1 MTSDR
6 RAEIDANLARAEE
19 SITAAQE
26 LEASEHHDFAAS
38 RAYYAAFY
46 AATAALLAEDIRYQ
60 KHSGVIAGV
69 HQHFIKP
76 GRLPRSLGEDLRLL
90 HELRLLGD
98 YGEIQHV
105 PAEEAKKAIE
115 AARRLVEALR
125 KAASATRSRQAE
137 DSDSEADA

>member
-1 MTSDR
+1 LTGDR

-19 SITAAQE
+19 SLKAARV
-26 LEASEHHDFAAS
+26 LEASGHHDFAAS

-46 AATAALLAEDIRYQ
+46 AATAALLAADIRYK

-90 HELRLLGD
+90 NELRLIGD

-105 PAEEAKKAIE
+105 PAAEARKAIA

-125 KAASATRSRQAE
+125 KMAAASPTRQAE
-137 DSDSEADA
+137 DPESEEKV

>member
-1 MTSDR
+1 LTSDR
-6 RAEIDANLARAEE
+6 RAEIEANLARAVE
-19 SITAAQE
+19 SLAAARV

-46 AATAALLAEDIRYQ
+46 AATAALLAEGVRYK

-69 HQHFIKP
+69 HQQFIKT

-90 HELRLLGD
+90 NELRLVGD

-105 PAEEAKKAIE
+105 PAKEAKKAIA

-125 KAASATRSRQAE
+125 KTAAAFPTRQAE
-137 DSDSEADA
+137 DP